1 MQLHLPVTIKNK
13 SGEAG
18 TDGTFLPHWV
28 LSLAV
33 VYSTG
38 TSGKIGHLKVLYKKI
53 GLAKK
58 VNPIFQSFLKNGN
71 HKKAVS
77 DRIMTIAKAL
87 AGNDPPRLKLS
98 N

>member
-1 MQLHLPVTIKNK
+1 LFYEQKLSPTASSLKNETNNH
-13 SGEAG
+13 SCHSVYIF
-18 TDGTFLPHWV
+18 FL
-28 LSLAV
+28 
-33 VYSTG
+33 YYT
-38 TSGKIGHLKVLYKKI
+38 KKQ
-53 GLAKK
+53 KK

>member
-1 MQLHLPVTIKNK
+1 MFYEQKLSPTASSLKNETNNH
-13 SGEAG
+13 SCHSVYIF
-18 TDGTFLPHWV
+18 FL
-28 LSLAV
+28 
-33 VYSTG
+33 YYT
-38 TSGKIGHLKVLYKKI
+38 KKQ
-53 GLAKK
+53 KK